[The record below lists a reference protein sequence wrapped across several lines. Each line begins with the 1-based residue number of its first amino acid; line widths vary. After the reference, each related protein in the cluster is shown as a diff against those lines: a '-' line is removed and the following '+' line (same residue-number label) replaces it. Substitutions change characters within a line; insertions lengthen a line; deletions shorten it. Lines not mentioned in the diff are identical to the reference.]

1 MAMSMKQG
9 DGGACCC
16 TIEGEMTIYTAL
28 ELKEQLMAALT
39 QCSALE
45 LSMAG
50 VDEIDSAGLQLLML
64 TKTEAKAQ
72 DKTLSLSDHSAA
84 VLDILAL
91 CNLESFFGDPVLIRS
106 RG

>member
-9 DGGACCC
+9 EDGACCC

-28 ELKEQLMAALT
+28 ELKEQLLAALT

-50 VDEIDSAGLQLLML
+50 VAW
-64 TKTEAKAQ
+64 
-72 DKTLSLSDHSAA
+72 
-84 VLDILAL
+84 
-91 CNLESFFGDPVLIRS
+91 
-106 RG
+106 